1 MVPLH
6 HLNLG
11 SSLVGQNFRKPGA
24 GMIIAAQAMQM
35 LFVESVVFVGDRP
48 EDEQAA
54 IAAGVSFEW
63 ADEWRGRFT

>member
-1 MVPLH
+1 
-6 HLNLG
+6 
-11 SSLVGQNFRKPGA
+11 
-24 GMIIAAQAMQM
+24 M

-48 EDEQAA
+48 EDEQAE